1 MKKILVV
8 GKDTEMFEDLSKH
21 FDPHKYRL
29 FSSYDPKSIITS
41 VTNLKPD
48 LVILDLSHGSKFGNL
63 PHHSGIEVLK
73 KLKGANSNLPI
84 IAITFDLSKL
94 GDMDIIEEKVY
105 GFVKRPVQPEKLLD
119 MVKKALSPDMN
130 RIVPIPT
137 TIRGGQRELKE
148 ATKFSDLSESPEK
161 VKFDCE
167 KAQEGCPNGKKNYD
181 QMFDQL
187 LTPIYGKI
195 MVNSKGNIY
204 DQLVSG
210 LEKSLISLTLK
221 YCNHNQ
227 VKASQ
232 ILGISR
238 NTLRERIKRYDL
250 W

>member
-1 MKKILVV
+1 
-8 GKDTEMFEDLSKH
+8 
-21 FDPHKYRL
+21 
-29 FSSYDPKSIITS
+29 
-41 VTNLKPD
+41 
-48 LVILDLSHGSKFGNL
+48 LDLSYGSKFGNL

-84 IAITFDLSKL
+84 IAITLDLSKL

-161 VKFDCE
+161 VKIDCE
-167 KAQEGCPNGKKNYD
+167 KTQERYTGEGKNYD

-187 LTPIYGKI
+187 LTSIYEKI

-238 NTLRERIKRYDL
+238 NTLRERIKRYDI